1 MISSD
6 EQREKKQNRIPE
18 FASREEE
25 AEFWDTHDFTDYLD
39 DVKVISVKF
48 SDVVD
53 QAVIVR
59 FDPDTFDKVQRFADE
74 RGVFPDALIHDWVV
88 EGMKKAQATA
98 PDSRK
103 VPIASA
109 E

>member
-6 EQREKKQNRIPE
+6 EQRERKQNRIPE

-39 DVKVISVKF
+39 NVKVISVKS

-53 QAVIVR
+53 QAVIIR
-59 FDPDTFDKVQRFADE
+59 FDSDTFDRVQRFADE

-98 PDSRK
+98 PDPRNPAIS
-103 VPIASA
+103 ST

>member
-6 EQREKKQNRIPE
+6 EQHGRKQNRIPE

-39 DVKVISVKF
+39 EVNVISVKF

-59 FDPDTFDKVQRFADE
+59 FDSDTFDKLFEMADE
-74 RGVFPDALIHDWVV
+74 RGVFPDALIYDWVV
-88 EGMKKAQATA
+88 EGLKKAQATA
-98 PDSRK
+98 PDSRN
-103 VPIASA
+103 PTISST

>member
-1 MISSD
+1 MIIPD
-6 EQREKKQNRIPE
+6 EQRKKEQNRVPE

-39 DVKVISVKF
+39 EVKVISVKF
-48 SDVVD
+48 SDVIE

-59 FDPDTFDKVQRFADE
+59 FDSVTFDKLNRMASKH
-74 RGVFPDALIHDWVV
+74 GVFPDALIHDWVV

-98 PDSRK
+98 PDSR
-103 VPIASA
+103 SA
-109 E
+109 AMSSTE

>member
-1 MISSD
+1 MD
-6 EQREKKQNRIPE
+6 DQNQSKIPE

-25 AEFWDTHDFTDYLD
+25 AEFWDTHDITDYWDELKP
-39 DVKVISVKF
+39 VKVRF
-48 SDVVD
+48 SDRVDHGVV
-53 QAVIVR
+53 VV
-59 FDPDTFDKVQRFADE
+59 FKSETFNKLFEMADE

-98 PDSRK
+98 PDSRN
-103 VPIASA
+103 AAMSSS

>member
-6 EQREKKQNRIPE
+6 EQSEKKQNRVPE
-18 FASREEE
+18 FASREEA

-39 DVKVISVKF
+39 DVKVISARY
-48 SDVVD
+48 SDVVE
-53 QAVIVR
+53 QSVIVR
-59 FDPDTFDKVQRFADE
+59 FDSDTFDKLIEMADE
-74 RGVFPDALIHDWVV
+74 RGAFPDSLIHDWVV
-88 EGMKKAQATA
+88 EGLKKAQTTA

-103 VPIASA
+103 PAISPS

>member
-6 EQREKKQNRIPE
+6 EQREKKQNREPE
-18 FASREEE
+18 FSSREET

-39 DVKVISVKF
+39 DIKVISVKS
-48 SDVVD
+48 SDVVE

-59 FDPDTFDKVQRFADE
+59 FDSDTFDKVHRFASE

-98 PDSRK
+98 PDSLN
-103 VPIASA
+103 PATSSA